1 MGAPELD
8 GRDNHLTV
16 GGLEHVLEAKDITVQ
31 DNSLSKDRT
40 AQDFAQRA
48 DNPGQDM
55 TIEEAAKV
63 LGVSE
68 KTIFRRLKRGLIGGY
83 KVPGQFGLE
92 WRVKALDSLKQD
104 FSPAQDKTSLDN
116 GLIGELRNRIEELQ
130 GKLDTRDEELQGANY
145 RLGYLAAQLESQ
157 KEQIKLL
164 TDSQHKAGWWQR
176 FKTWASQG

>member
-1 MGAPELD
+1 MGLPELD

-16 GGLEHVLEAKDITVQ
+16 GGLEHVLEAKDIPVQ
-31 DNSLSKDRT
+31 DTASSIDRT
-40 AQDFAQRA
+40 AQDFAQGT

-83 KVPGQFGLE
+83 KVPGQFGME
-92 WRVKALDSLKQD
+92 WRVKALDTPEQD

-116 GLIGELRNRIEELQ
+116 GLIGELRNRIDELQ
-130 GKLDTRDEELQGANY
+130 SKLDARDDELQGANY

-164 TDSQHKAGWWQR
+164 TDSQHNAGWWQR
-176 FKTWASQG
+176 FKSWAQGR